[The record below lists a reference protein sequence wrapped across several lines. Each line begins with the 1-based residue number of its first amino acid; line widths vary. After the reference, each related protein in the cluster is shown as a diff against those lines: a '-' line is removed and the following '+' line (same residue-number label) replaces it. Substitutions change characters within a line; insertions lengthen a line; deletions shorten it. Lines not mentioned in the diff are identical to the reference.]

1 MEIFGHFPKQR
12 ETNVGRISVNSF
24 EVSPRYEEH
33 RRDSRT
39 LYKGKRVLIVLTD
52 KDLEIRQIEILVFV
66 TLQLLTQ
73 SSRQNWEITA
83 FGIGM
88 TT

>member
-1 MEIFGHFPKQR
+1 
-12 ETNVGRISVNSF
+12 
-24 EVSPRYEEH
+24 
-33 RRDSRT
+33 
-39 LYKGKRVLIVLTD
+39 VLIVLTD